1 MADKYNAEGYFSPTE
16 HEAFTRLEKEEK
28 AVRKAAAFRP
38 IVYICSPY
46 SGDTERNIKNAKRY
60 SRFAV
65 DKHYLPIAPHIY
77 FTQFMDDDIPEER
90 DTVIFMN
97 WVLMSKCVELWVF
110 GENIS
115 VGMKE
120 AVAFDHVC
128 ALYDNFSRSD
138 TNFQLSDVVP
148 MDCDNDHSDD
158 TDEWITPEKLSE
170 MLTDVAFA
178 VTYSR
183 HHMLAKGSVSA
194 RPRFHVF
201 FPTTPCKDA
210 TFHKAIKTRIYK
222 ELPFFDGNA
231 LDASRFLFGS
241 KGEVVW
247 HEGSLTIEDWLTLM
261 KSNRSIPEG
270 QRNST
275 LSRIAGRL
283 VKRFGVTDE
292 ARQKFLDKAAEC
304 NPPLDDTELESI
316 WNSACKFGSKVTS
329 QDGYVPPDQFGQ
341 NPLLPDDFSDV
352 GEARTFVDCFGEEIT
367 FTVATNY
374 LRYNGVYWEES
385 EQAAVMAMIEHTD
398 AQLSD
403 AESKMEEHL
412 CALEKLGVP
421 RMLAKAGGKKF
432 RDSLN
437 PEQGAA
443 YGLFRFS
450 EIYHDF
456 VMKYRNIRSLNNAL
470 DAAKPLVLKHPE
482 QLDGNP
488 MLLNTP
494 GGTYDLTKGIN
505 GWRTTDPADL
515 ITKVTAVVPN
525 EEGRQLWE
533 EALQVFFCSDQS
545 LIDYVQMICGL
556 CLIGKV
562 YTEAMIIAYGD
573 GRNGK
578 STFWNVIYK
587 VLGSYSG
594 NISADALTVN
604 CKRNVKPEM
613 AELKGKRL
621 IIAAELQ
628 EGMRLNTSVVKQ
640 LCSTDPIFA
649 EKKFKA
655 PFSFEPSHT
664 LVLYTNHLPKVS
676 ASDDGTW
683 RRLIVIPFHAK
694 IQGQADKKN
703 YTQYL
708 IDNAGGAVL
717 SWLIEGA
724 MKVVA
729 ADFKVDRPQCVLDA
743 IGAYRDGNDWLGAF
757 INDCCDVDASYQ
769 EKSGELYKRYREYCI
784 ENGEYVRSTTDFY
797 GALEQAGYK
806 RKKLNSGI
814 TIYGLQIRLEFLD

>member
-1 MADKYNAEGYFSPTE
+1 MKFTLYTADCTG
-16 HEAFTRLEKEEK
+16 
-28 AVRKAAAFRP
+28 
-38 IVYICSPY
+38 
-46 SGDTERNIKNAKRY
+46 NAKNTIY
-60 SRFAV
+60 
-65 DKHYLPIAPHIY
+65 PH
-77 FTQFMDDDIPEER
+77 QK
-90 DTVIFMN
+90 VITSEAD
-97 WVLMSKCVELWVF
+97 LK
-110 GENIS
+110 
-115 VGMKE
+115 K

-210 TFHKAIKTRIYK
+210 TFHKAIKARIYK

-241 KGEVVW
+241 KSEVVW

-488 MLLNTP
+488 MLLNTILSTFSSSVSQILRNQKHMDPSSGIASP
-494 GGTYDLTKGIN
+494 GQHILIADRGLTLAVQAMAGLCAGIVQSQPDAVGRSRYRLHSPDRIIKVCRHLVGACHDIDLVRSVDQSRQSVAGTVYI
-505 GWRTTDPADL
+505 
-515 ITKVTAVVPN
+515 IEHAVHRYGVRAHEKYVRQQRLP
-525 EEGRQLWE
+525 EGRLLIIGMVPVYKIIIRIPRQPVYDA
-533 EALQVFFCSDQS
+533 ALFQGRASPHSYAAACRDILLQETEHIFPTVKQSNRKSVVLQGLRQS
-545 LIDYVQMICGL
+545 LLLNTPDAFYIFIH
-556 CLIGKV
+556 
-562 YTEAMIIAYGD
+562 MIILQIHIIPHRDSPVTQRRKKSGLNAYDPHSGLS
-573 GRNGK
+573 GFTV
-578 STFWNVIYK
+578 S
-587 VLGSYSG
+587 SYLSKRP
-594 NISADALTVN
+594 LT
-604 CKRNVKPEM
+604 
-613 AELKGKRL
+613 
-621 IIAAELQ
+621 
-628 EGMRLNTSVVKQ
+628 TSVAQ
-640 LCSTDPIFA
+640 LAPGRLFIF
-649 EKKFKA
+649 
-655 PFSFEPSHT
+655 T
-664 LVLYTNHLPKVS
+664 
-676 ASDDGTW
+676 
-683 RRLIVIPFHAK
+683 IP
-694 IQGQADKKN
+694 
-703 YTQYL
+703 
-708 IDNAGGAVL
+708 
-717 SWLIEGA
+717 
-724 MKVVA
+724 
-729 ADFKVDRPQCVLDA
+729 
-743 IGAYRDGNDWLGAF
+743 
-757 INDCCDVDASYQ
+757 
-769 EKSGELYKRYREYCI
+769 
-784 ENGEYVRSTTDFY
+784 
-797 GALEQAGYK
+797 
-806 RKKLNSGI
+806 
-814 TIYGLQIRLEFLD
+814 

>member
-1 MADKYNAEGYFSPTE
+1 MLPLFKVHETLYDICHILFRQAVEHWQTHQALALFCCVFVLSVENTE
-16 HEAFTRLEKEEK
+16 LLSGRGGMERNVMEDTHHTALFHILDQFCTHFQISCLDEVHMCIMYT
-28 AVRKAAAFRP
+28 AFRHNRLLDLSSLSQRTELLMV
-38 IVYICSPY
+38 IVVDGHPLSVDFLMFLEFC
-46 SGDTERNIKNAKRY
+46 KQV
-60 SRFAV
+60 SRIHIARQIGGTVV
-65 DKHYLPIAPHIY
+65 DPG
-77 FTQFMDDDIPEER
+77 
-90 DTVIFMN
+90 IF
-97 WVLMSKCVELWVF
+97 V
-110 GENIS
+110 
-115 VGMKE
+115 
-120 AVAFDHVC
+120 D
-128 ALYDNFSRSD
+128 
-138 TNFQLSDVVP
+138 LSA
-148 MDCDNDHSDD
+148 
-158 TDEWITPEKLSE
+158 EKL
-170 MLTDVAFA
+170 AA
-178 VTYSR
+178 
-183 HHMLAKGSVSA
+183 
-194 RPRFHVF
+194 
-201 FPTTPCKDA
+201 
-210 TFHKAIKTRIYK
+210 
-222 ELPFFDGNA
+222 
-231 LDASRFLFGS
+231 
-241 KGEVVW
+241 
-247 HEGSLTIEDWLTLM
+247 
-261 KSNRSIPEG
+261 EG

-505 GWRTTDPADL
+505 GWRATDPADL

-655 PFSFEPSHT
+655 SFSFEPSHT

>member
-1 MADKYNAEGYFSPTE
+1 M
-16 HEAFTRLEKEEK
+16 
-28 AVRKAAAFRP
+28 
-38 IVYICSPY
+38 
-46 SGDTERNIKNAKRY
+46 
-60 SRFAV
+60 
-65 DKHYLPIAPHIY
+65 
-77 FTQFMDDDIPEER
+77 
-90 DTVIFMN
+90 
-97 WVLMSKCVELWVF
+97 
-110 GENIS
+110 
-115 VGMKE
+115 
-120 AVAFDHVC
+120 
-128 ALYDNFSRSD
+128 
-138 TNFQLSDVVP
+138 
-148 MDCDNDHSDD
+148 
-158 TDEWITPEKLSE
+158 
-170 MLTDVAFA
+170 
-178 VTYSR
+178 
-183 HHMLAKGSVSA
+183 
-194 RPRFHVF
+194 
-201 FPTTPCKDA
+201 
-210 TFHKAIKTRIYK
+210 
-222 ELPFFDGNA
+222 
-231 LDASRFLFGS
+231 
-241 KGEVVW
+241 
-247 HEGSLTIEDWLTLM
+247 
-261 KSNRSIPEG
+261 
-270 QRNST
+270 
-275 LSRIAGRL
+275 
-283 VKRFGVTDE
+283 
-292 ARQKFLDKAAEC
+292 
-304 NPPLDDTELESI
+304 
-316 WNSACKFGSKVTS
+316 
-329 QDGYVPPDQFGQ
+329 
-341 NPLLPDDFSDV
+341 
-352 GEARTFVDCFGEEIT
+352 DCFGEEIT

-505 GWRTTDPADL
+505 GWRATDPADL

-708 IDNAGGAVL
+708 IDNAGGVVL